1 MIVPLIIL
9 QVLTFVGLVVAFW
22 LLFHRQ
28 QRAALLRLNSSLKQT
43 LSKEAELKKKSAEAA
58 KLHDDEVDKGRQE
71 AKELAEAAK
80 KQAQQILSD
89 AKEKARLEA
98 ERMIQKGKEEL
109 ERLKRTNA
117 SEVQRRASEL
127 AVKVIKYTFSQKGK
141 AALQKQI
148 IEEAIDDIKALDKEK
163 FVVKSDEV
171 LVKTAVA
178 IESAQKQQLKKV
190 LSEKMGHD
198 VKINEEID
206 EGLIAG
212 LVVKIDSM
220 VIDGSL
226 MNKLKKAIPLLG
238 DKD

>member
-9 QVLTFVGLVVAFW
+9 QVLTFVGLVAAFW

-28 QRAALLRLNSSLKQT
+28 QNAALLRLNSSLKQT
-43 LSKEAELKKKSAEAA
+43 LSKEGELKKKLAEAA
-58 KLHDDEVDKGRQE
+58 RLHDDEINKGQQE
-71 AKELAEAAK
+71 AKELTEDAR

-98 ERMIQKGKEEL
+98 ERIIQKGKEEL
-109 ERLKRTNA
+109 ERLRRTNA

-127 AVKVIKYTFSQKGK
+127 AVEIIKYAFSQKGK

-171 LVKTAVA
+171 LVKTATA
-178 IESAQKQQLKKV
+178 IESAQKEQLKKV
-190 LSEKMGHD
+190 LSEKMGYNI
-198 VKINEEID
+198 KLKEETD
-206 EGLIAG
+206 KGLIAG

-238 DKD
+238 DKG